1 MWCKEPTQWK
11 RSWCWEM
18 LRSGEEVT
26 QNAMVGWH
34 HWLNGHEFEQIPG
47 DSKAQGSLACCSPC
61 SCKGS
66 DATLKVN
73 KNKSNLPWFRGWPTN
88 IPVFYAILFFIT
100 SNFTFITTCT
110 TEHCFCFSL
119 AASFFLEL
127 FSHSSPIACW
137 TLDLWKAHLLVLYL
151 CTFSYCSWGFW
162 GKNTGVVCHVL
173 LW

>member
-1 MWCKEPTQWK
+1 MWCEEPTQWK

-47 DSKAQGSLACCSPC
+47 DSKAQGSLACSSPC

-66 DATLKVN
+66 DTTLKVN
-73 KNKSNLPWFRGWPTN
+73 KNKPNLPWFRGWPTN
-88 IPVFYAILFFIT
+88 IPVFYAILFCIT

-151 CTFSYCSWGFW
+151 CTFH
-162 GKNTGVVCHVL
+162 TVHGVFEARIL
-173 LW
+173 G